1 MQNQQ
6 RLKFIDFCSGIGGGR
21 LGLELAGMQCVAHSE
36 INSDADYTYN
46 IFFNDK
52 NNLGDLKLIK
62 MEDIPE
68 CDLLIAGF
76 PCQTFSIVGKREG
89 FNDDR
94 GQIIYH
100 LANILQKKNISY
112 FILENVKGLVNHN
125 KGETL
130 KQILKILDNAGYSV
144 FYQILNSENYGVPQ
158 YRERVYFVGVRKD
171 LCNSPFIFPKENKM
185 DDIQNYLINYNNVE
199 QDISHPTFQKY
210 INNKYNK
217 DRVDVEDLLKQD
229 YLVIDTRQSDLR
241 VYKGKSPTLRTG
253 RHGILY
259 IKNKKIYKLSGVEAL
274 LLQGF
279 SKEMALKVKD
289 IQNNKLLSQAGNAM
303 TVNVIQAIGVKLLEY
318 IKQSEGNNGFS
329 GKRVANC

>member
-158 YRERVYFVGVRKD
+158 YRERVYFVGVKKD